1 MPPLTEA
8 RASIKNAVEEPFDV
22 AGMTTAVFGPLY
34 SLVRTFCNAVDAAQQ
49 TRPHGV
55 SAGARSGSTGREA
68 PDNHLLQAGDLAS
81 PFSYESCHGEKFS
94 GVKAEIGLSELGA
107 LLHDWTAR
115 SLCDASLLPERLGG
129 RSALVSP
136 WMRGW
141 VAAQS
146 FSKPMPGRLG
156 GLLTH

>member
-1 MPPLTEA
+1 MYSSSDAILTEA

-55 SAGARSGSTGREA
+55 SAGARSGNTGREA
-68 PDNHLLQAGDLAS
+68 PGNHLLQAGDLAS

-115 SLCDASLLPERLGG
+115 SLCDASSYL
-129 RSALVSP
+129 
-136 WMRGW
+136 RGW
-141 VAAQS
+141 VVDQL
-146 FSKPMPGRLG
+146 FSKPMAERLG
-156 GLLTH
+156 SSSELQ